1 LEDNECIHVTFCAY
15 IIILVVSD
23 ELNEMDETFIK
34 IKNDVKFVRS
44 SHARLM
50 SFKKCIEKLKVQSKI
65 WVFLDVLTRWDSI
78 YLMLDTTAN

>member
-1 LEDNECIHVTFCAY
+1 M
-15 IIILVVSD
+15 SD

-65 WVFLDVLTRWDSI
+65 WVFLDVLTRWDST
-78 YLMLDTTAN
+78 YLMLDTIAN

>member
-1 LEDNECIHVTFCAY
+1 
-15 IIILVVSD
+15 VSD
-23 ELNEMDETFIK
+23 ELNEMDEAIIK